1 MQFLSSIPVLS
12 EKLPHPD
19 HVHTVRQHSSVADAL
34 KLMSEKNI
42 SSVPIT
48 REDNSLV
55 GLLDYSDLTTLIVNS
70 FYDLAGV
77 SKTGG
82 GDIETRLTALRA
94 ATFSDIK
101 VVQDSNIIEP
111 APLKHL
117 RETFSQTSVDK
128 IMNLS
133 GRNMCFPVDT
143 DATLADVIK
152 QFTSHTTARRIPV
165 VDKGTNQI
173 RSLIT
178 QSTLVKFF
186 TQEIAEFAVT
196 AAKPLIQVHPKV
208 KVFHK
213 VVSSLRTIDVFAL
226 MNEHKLSSVPLY
238 EHDDPDDPT
247 SPIEFIS
254 NLSTK
259 DIWPCLSN
267 FGLLLLPADEFISYV
282 RQHTITSKEMSPLIK
297 VKADITVGELLK
309 RLCAARIHRIY
320 ITNQHELVGVC
331 SLTDIIRI
339 FIEHSP

>member
-1 MQFLSSIPVLS
+1 MQFLTTIPVLS
-12 EKLPHPD
+12 DKLPHPQ

-48 REDNSLV
+48 TEDGALV
-55 GLLDYSDLTTLIVNS
+55 GLLDYSDLTTLIVNA
-70 FYDLAGV
+70 FYEAAGV
-77 SKTGG
+77 PKG
-82 GDIETRLTALRA
+82 GDAESRLGALGKVK
-94 ATFSDIK
+94 FSEVK
-101 VVQDSNIIEP
+101 LQDSTMTEP
-111 APLKHL
+111 DSLKHL
-117 RETFSQTSVDK
+117 REKFSQTSVDTA
-128 IMNLS
+128 MNIS
-133 GRNMCFPVDT
+133 GRNTCFPVSS
-143 DATLADVIK
+143 DASLADVIK
-152 QFTSHTTARRIPV
+152 QFTSHSTTRRIPV
-165 VDKGTNQI
+165 VDKGTNKI

-186 TQEIAEFAVT
+186 TQEISEFAVT

-213 VVSSLRTIDVFAL
+213 VVSALRTIDVFAL
-226 MNEHKLSSVPLY
+226 MTEHKLSSVPLY
-238 EHDDPDDPT
+238 EHEDPDDPS

-267 FGLLLLPADEFISYV
+267 FGLLLLPADEYISYV

-339 FIEHSP
+339 FLEHSP